1 MKRSLIYCI
10 FVFAMLCNAG
20 CEAGL
25 DTAQPEHFYFGA
37 VIGMIFMSLLIST
50 IHWLHSREHKVL
62 LFSLLTVN
70 TLFLVAAGLGLI
82 FHYLTPTGPAM
93 VYLLVPWSL
102 TINTVLVGLVFG
114 SALVV
119 VCCTGWLSWVRW
131 RSKARGAGFFLAAH
145 GVLIGTLLTGQLIL
159 MGWLPLMALSELG
172 WVLGLLIYLFLTHA
186 GIFADSQWVKRER
199 DAAFGEVKTA
209 HDLLLTER
217 KLRAEQTVFF
227 SFVAHELRSPLAAI
241 MIGIKNLEI
250 ELTDVR
256 PTALAR
262 LKKIKAYAEKM
273 ASLIDRQ
280 LTLQSLTNADFS
292 PRFSQVEPRQIAQEC
307 VQHVRALFAER
318 VFVCDCAE
326 GLPTALSVDQDLL
339 QMALIN
345 LLINAAKFSPDS
357 GVIALDVFAGT
368 ALHFRVSD
376 RGPGVLPDQIE
387 RLFFIF
393 NRVQQSD
400 FKNGF
405 GIGLAMARRVAEAHG
420 GTLEYA
426 TREGGGAVF
435 TLTLPLTRQGAD
447 A

>member
-1 MKRSLIYCI
+1 MQRFLIHC
-10 FVFAMLCNAG
+10 FFAFAMLCNAG

-25 DTAQPEHFYFGA
+25 DVAQQDHFYFR
-37 VIGMIFMSLLIST
+37 V
-50 IHWLHSREHKVL
+50 
-62 LFSLLTVN
+62 
-70 TLFLVAAGLGLI
+70 
-82 FHYLTPTGPAM
+82 
-93 VYLLVPWSL
+93 
-102 TINTVLVGLVFG
+102 VFG
-114 SALVV
+114 GALVV

-131 RSKARGAGFFLAAH
+131 RSNAQGAGYFLAAQL
-145 GVLIGTLLTGQLIL
+145 VLIGTLLMGQLVL
-159 MGWLPLMALSELG
+159 MGWLPAMAVTPLD
-172 WVLGLLIYLFLTHA
+172 WAAGLLVYLLLIHA
-186 GIFADSQWVKRER
+186 GILVDSQLVRRER
-199 DAAFGEVKTA
+199 DTAFNEVNTTQ
-209 HDLLLTER
+209 DLLLTER
-217 KLRAEQTVFF
+217 KLREEQTVFF

-241 MIGIKNLEI
+241 MTGIKNLEI

-256 PTALAR
+256 PSALVR

-292 PRFSQVEPRQIAQEC
+292 PRFSQVETRQIAQEC
-307 VQHVRALFAER
+307 VQHVRALFVDR
-318 VFVCDCAE
+318 IFVCDCAE
-326 GLPTALSVDQDLL
+326 GLPTAISVDQDLL
-339 QMALIN
+339 QMALEN
-345 LLINAAKFSPDS
+345 LLINAAKYSPDS
-357 GVIALDVFAGT
+357 GDIALDVFAGT

-376 RGPGVLPDQIE
+376 RGPGVHPDQID

-426 TREGGGAVF
+426 KRGDGGAVF
-435 TLTLPLTRQGAD
+435 TLTLPLNRKGAD